1 MKKTIP
7 LSKPDIGRKEKEAV
21 MRVLD
26 SEWLSMGPTVE
37 QFEKKMADI
46 AQTKY
51 AVAVSSGTAGL
62 HLAVRGLGIGEGDE
76 VITTPFSF
84 ISSAN
89 CLLFERA
96 VPVFVDIDPLTLN
109 LDCSLI
115 EKKISPKT
123 KGILPVHVF
132 GHPVDMNTINQIAAK
147 NGLLVVEDAC
157 EAIGANYNGKKVGSE
172 SDAAVFAFY
181 PNKQITTGEG
191 GVITTNR
198 AELAALCRSMRN
210 QGRGNLKG
218 WLEHCRLGYNYRL
231 DELSAALGCAQL
243 DRLTEI
249 LSKRE
254 RVANKYTEKL
264 RNLKGVESPF
274 VMQGIQMS
282 WFVYVIRINSEINR
296 DLVMKEL
303 SMRGIECRAYFQ
315 PIHLQPFYRKIFN
328 YKIGDYPVT
337 EDVARTTL
345 ALPFCNNL
353 SDEEIEYVVSNL
365 KDVIDDISSVA

>member
-7 LSKPDIGRKEKEAV
+7 LSRPDIGRKEKEAV
-21 MRVLD
+21 MNVLD
-26 SEWLSMGPTVE
+26 SDWLSMGPAVE
-37 QFEKKMADI
+37 QFENKMADI
-46 AQTKY
+46 TRRRY
-51 AVAVSSGTAGL
+51 AVAVSNGTAGL

-84 ISSAN
+84 VASAN
-89 CLLFERA
+89 CFLFERA
-96 VPVFVDIDPLTLN
+96 VPVFVDIEPLTLN
-109 LDCSLI
+109 IDSNLI
-115 EKKISPKT
+115 EKKITNKT
-123 KGILPVHVF
+123 KGILPVHIF
-132 GHPVDMNTINQIAAK
+132 GHPADMSKINQIAVK

-157 EAIGANYNGKKVGSE
+157 EAIGASYNGKKVGSE

-198 AELAALCRSMRN
+198 TELAELCRSMRN

-231 DELSAALGCAQL
+231 DELSAALGCVQL

-249 LSKRE
+249 LAKRE

-264 RNLKGVESPF
+264 RNLKGVELPF
-274 VMQGIQMS
+274 VMPGMQMS
-282 WFVYVIRINSEINR
+282 WFVYVIRIDPQINR
-296 DLVMKEL
+296 DLVMQEL

-328 YKIGDYPVT
+328 YKVGDYPVA
-337 EDVARTTL
+337 EYAARTTL
-345 ALPFCNNL
+345 ALPFYNNL

-365 KDVIDDISSVA
+365 KDVISSI